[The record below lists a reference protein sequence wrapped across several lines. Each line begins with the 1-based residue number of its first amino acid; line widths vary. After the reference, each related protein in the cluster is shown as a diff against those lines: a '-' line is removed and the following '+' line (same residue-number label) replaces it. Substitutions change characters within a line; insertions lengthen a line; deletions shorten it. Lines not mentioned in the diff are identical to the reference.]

1 MSNYIYRC
9 YIWKI
14 LKKIPVN
21 INLSICIFENPFI
34 KLCNCIIYAS
44 FLKCLILFYADGL
57 KYVRK
62 AAILR
67 KNSFLNIAASVKAF
81 RCYTGTGLLTAV
93 WRIAAVWRFVAAF
106 VRSVAAVRRIIGV
119 VRWVSCSIAGFILA
133 AVASWLVALVWA
145 VSSVVRSIAAWV
157 TV

>member
-1 MSNYIYRC
+1 MVSSKVSQSAQMAFGMCSLLYSSLLRKSSKRMSLRFKYSS
-9 YIWKI
+9 
-14 LKKIPVN
+14 
-21 INLSICIFENPFI
+21 SISQEII
-34 KLCNCIIYAS
+34 CNCIIYAS

-93 WRIAAVWRFVAAF
+93 
-106 VRSVAAVRRIIGV
+106 
-119 VRWVSCSIAGFILA
+119 
-133 AVASWLVALVWA
+133 
-145 VSSVVRSIAAWV
+145 
-157 TV
+157 